1 VVNDG
6 EGEVHVKLLRRLLFP
21 LVGLLGAGVVVL
33 PALAASSE
41 AKIEVAEN
49 CNEPNWPCW
58 AVPGP
63 NQKPASVKIVP
74 GGVVTFADN
83 TSVAANI
90 AWAGP
95 APTCSTSVPVS
106 PMTAKTGWEGTCK
119 FEAAGTYKFESA
131 SLWFEYTKYEI
142 VVEAATTGTTTTGA
156 GSGGSSTSG
165 GTGTSTTS
173 SGAGSPA
180 AAGGQGQAKPPGSLL
195 AGGVSS
201 ALTLGS
207 AQHGQSMH
215 GSIDVSQAAAGGRLE
230 VELLARKASLASA
243 GHSAQV
249 EVGHVVRSLTR
260 AGRATFAVALDAKAR
275 RALRVRRR
283 LALSVKIVLSP
294 AHGLPLTITRSLLL
308 RD

>member
-1 VVNDG
+1 
-6 EGEVHVKLLRRLLFP
+6 VKSLRRLLFP

-58 AVPGP
+58 AVPGSNP
-63 NQKPASVKIVP
+63 KPESVKIAP

-90 AWAGP
+90 AWSGP
-95 APTCSTSVPVS
+95 APTCSASVPVS
-106 PMTAKTGWEGTCK
+106 PTAAKTGWEGTCK
-119 FEAAGTYKFESA
+119 FEAAGTYKFESS

-142 VVEAATTGTTTTGA
+142 LVEAATTGTTTTGTGTGTA
-156 GSGGSSTSG
+156 GGSTPG
-165 GTGTSTTS
+165 GTGMGTTPS
-173 SGAGSPA
+173 AAGDPASP
-180 AAGGQGQAKPPGSLL
+180 GGQGEAGKPLGSLL
-195 AGGVSS
+195 AVGVSS
-201 ALTLGS
+201 ALALGS
-207 AQHGQSMH
+207 AQHGQSVH
-215 GSIDVSQAAAGGRLE
+215 GSVDVSQAAAGGRLE
-230 VELLARKASLASA
+230 VELLARNASLASA

-249 EVGHVVRSLTR
+249 QVGHVARSLTR

-275 RALRVRRR
+275 HALRQRRR
-283 LALSVKIVLSP
+283 LTLSVKIVLSP
-294 AHGLPLTITRSLLL
+294 AHGSALTITRSVLM

>member
-1 VVNDG
+1 M
-6 EGEVHVKLLRRLLFP
+6 KSLRRLLFP

-58 AVPGP
+58 AVPGSNP
-63 NQKPASVKIVP
+63 KPESVKITP

-90 AWAGP
+90 EWLSP
-95 APTCSTSVPVS
+95 APTCSASVPVS
-106 PMTAKTGWEGTCK
+106 PMAAKTGWEGTCK
-119 FEAAGTYKFESA
+119 FEAAGTYKFESS
-131 SLWFEYTKYEI
+131 SLWPEYRKYEI
-142 VVEAATTGTTTTGA
+142 VVEAATTTTGTGTA
-156 GSGGSSTSG
+156 GGSTPG
-165 GTGTSTTS
+165 GTGMGTTPS
-173 SGAGSPA
+173 AAGDPASP
-180 AAGGQGQAKPPGSLL
+180 GGQGEAKPLGSLL
-195 AGGVSS
+195 AGGASS
-201 ALTLGS
+201 ALTLGN
-207 AQHGQSMH
+207 AQHGQSVH

-249 EVGHVVRSLTR
+249 QVGHVARSLTR

-275 RALRVRRR
+275 HALRQRRR
-283 LALSVKIVLSP
+283 LTLSVKIMLSP
-294 AHGLPLTITRSLLL
+294 AHGSALTITRSVLM

>member
-1 VVNDG
+1 
-6 EGEVHVKLLRRLLFP
+6 VKSLRRLLFP

-58 AVPGP
+58 AVPGSNP
-63 NQKPASVKIVP
+63 KPESVKIAP

-90 AWAGP
+90 AWSGP
-95 APTCSTSVPVS
+95 APTCSASVPVS
-106 PMTAKTGWEGTCK
+106 PTAAKTGWEGTCK
-119 FEAAGTYKFESA
+119 FEAAGTYKFESS

-142 VVEAATTGTTTTGA
+142 LVEAATTGTTTTGTGTA
-156 GSGGSSTSG
+156 GGSTPG
-165 GTGTSTTS
+165 GAGTGTTP
-173 SGAGSPA
+173 SGAGYPTS
-180 AAGGQGQAKPPGSLL
+180 AGGQGEAGRPPGSLL
-195 AGGVSS
+195 AGGASS
-201 ALTLGS
+201 ALTLGG
-207 AQHGQSMH
+207 AQHGQSVH

-249 EVGHVVRSLTR
+249 QVGHLARSLTR
-260 AGRATFAVALDAKAR
+260 AGRATFAVVLDAKAR
-275 RALRVRRR
+275 RALRLRRR
-283 LALSVKIVLSP
+283 LALGVKIVLSP
-294 AHGLPLTITRSLLL
+294 VHGSALTITRSVLL